1 MLRAAALAVCLAL
14 LSGASGTCQAQIA
27 IPDAPEAADTICRG
41 LSGRLRNFPAQPC
54 RDAGLLAA
62 KPRSVGGRPLL
73 YREFPGSALHALP
86 KRVLILGGIHGDE
99 LSSVSVVFQWIEL
112 LKSGRYD
119 RYAWRVLPLTNPDGL
134 FARRPSRVNARGV
147 DLNRNFPSP
156 KWASHALSYW
166 KTKARSDK
174 RRFPGSGPA
183 SEPETR
189 WIVEQI
195 EQFRPDVIVSVHAP
209 FGILDFDGPA
219 DPPKKL
225 GYLRLQPLGVYP
237 GSLGDYAGLS
247 LRVPVI
253 TLELPQAQT
262 SPSASQSGR
271 IWADLLAWLDKTIA
285 APPVRQPTDSAAR

>member
-1 MLRAAALAVCLAL
+1 VLRPAALAAL
-14 LSGASGTCQAQIA
+14 LICCPVAIVQAAERASAV
-27 IPDAPEAADTICRG
+27 AADTICRG
-41 LSGRLRNFPAQPC
+41 LSERLSNFDVQPC
-54 RDAGLLAA
+54 RDAELASA
-62 KPRSVGGRPLL
+62 VPTSISRRPLL
-73 YREFPGSALHALP
+73 YREFPAAPEQVAP

-99 LSSVSVVFQWIEL
+99 LSSVAVVFQWLEL

-134 FARRPSRVNARGV
+134 FAKKPSRVNARGV

-156 KWASHALSYW
+156 KWSTHALAYW
-166 KTKARSDK
+166 KKKAKSDK
-174 RRFPGSGPA
+174 RRYPGPEAG

-247 LRVPVI
+247 LKLPVI
-253 TLELPQAQT
+253 TLELPQAET

-271 IWADLLAWLDKTIA
+271 IWTDLLAWLDKTIA
-285 APPVRQPTDSAAR
+285 EPAPRTDSAAR

>member
-1 MLRAAALAVCLAL
+1 MTPSAV
-14 LSGASGTCQAQIA
+14 
-27 IPDAPEAADTICRG
+27 AADTICRG
-41 LSGRLRNFPAQPC
+41 LAERLHNFDAQPC
-54 RDAGLLAA
+54 RDAELAPA
-62 KPRSVGGRPLL
+62 KPASVGKRPLL
-73 YREFPGSALHALP
+73 FRDFPAAAANVAP

-134 FARRPSRVNARGV
+134 FARPSTRVNSRGV

-156 KWASHALSYW
+156 KWSSQALSYW
-166 KTKARSDK
+166 KDKANGDK
-174 RRFPGSGPA
+174 RRYPGPEAG

-195 EQFRPDVIVSVHAP
+195 EQFRPDAIVTVHAP
-209 FGILDFDGPA
+209 YGILDFDGPQ
-219 DPPKKL
+219 DPPRKL
-225 GYLRLQPLGVYP
+225 GYLRLQPLGIYP

-247 LRVPVI
+247 LKLPVI
-253 TLELPQAQT
+253 TLELPQAHI

-271 IWADLLAWLDKTIA
+271 IWADLLNWLDRTIA
-285 APPVRQPTDSAAR
+285 KPAR

>member
-1 MLRAAALAVCLAL
+1 MLRTAALAALLAL
-14 LSGASGTCQAQIA
+14 SSAALTASHAQLLVPA
-27 IPDAPEAADTICRG
+27 QSRPADEICRG
-41 LSGRLRNFPAQPC
+41 LSTRLRNFPAQPC

-62 KPRSVGGRPLL
+62 QWQSVNGQPLL
-73 YREFPGSALHALP
+73 FREFPAKPSQPLP

-99 LSSVSVVFQWIEL
+99 LSSVAVVFQWIEL

-134 FARRPSRVNARGV
+134 FSRKPSRINARGV

-156 KWASHALSYW
+156 KWSTHALSYW
-166 KTKARSDK
+166 KQKARGDK
-174 RRFPGSGPA
+174 RRYPGPEAA

-247 LRVPVI
+247 LKLPVI
-253 TLELPQAQT
+253 TLELPQAQN

-271 IWADLLAWLDKTIA
+271 IWADLLAWLDTTIA
-285 APPVRQPTDSAAR
+285 GEPGRARADTAAR

>member
-1 MLRAAALAVCLAL
+1 VLRPAALA
-14 LSGASGTCQAQIA
+14 ASLIVAAAGSATAQAA
-27 IPDAPEAADTICRG
+27 TRSSAVAADTICRG
-41 LSGRLRNFPAQPC
+41 LSDRLHNFDVQPC
-54 RDAGLLAA
+54 RDAELAVA
-62 KPRSVGGRPLL
+62 APTSVSRRPLL
-73 YREFPGSALHALP
+73 YRDFPAAPGQAAP

-99 LSSVSVVFQWIEL
+99 LSSVAVVFQWLEL

-119 RYAWRVLPLTNPDGL
+119 RYVWRVLPLTNPDGL
-134 FARRPSRVNARGV
+134 FAKRPTRVNARGV

-156 KWASHALSYW
+156 KWKTHALSYW
-166 KTKARSDK
+166 KHKAKSDQ
-174 RRFPGSGPA
+174 RRYPGPEAG

-195 EQFRPDVIVSVHAP
+195 EQFRPDAIVSVHAP
-209 FGILDFDGPA
+209 YGVLDFDGPH

-247 LRVPVI
+247 LNLPVI

-271 IWADLLAWLDKTIA
+271 IWSDLMVWLDRTIA
-285 APPVRQPTDSAAR
+285 PAPKR